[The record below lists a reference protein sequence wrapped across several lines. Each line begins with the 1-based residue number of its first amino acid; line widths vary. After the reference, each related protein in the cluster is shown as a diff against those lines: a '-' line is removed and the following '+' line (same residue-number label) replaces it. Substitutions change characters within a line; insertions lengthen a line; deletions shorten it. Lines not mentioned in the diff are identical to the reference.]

1 MPLTVILDEGE
12 VRITGFRIELD
23 VGFRVPRRKD
33 GLLEGQLL
41 GGLAFHPIIAI
52 TANSNDGAVR
62 IELLHTLIE
71 TLLEPNLSGDA
82 PGRAL
87 IPVLV
92 VAHEQQIIG
101 DLNVG
106 SIRPVIVVERY
117 GEHNGKAAL
126 GESLRHFCK
135 KGLKVLLRPRRDFL
149 EVNGQ
154 SLKLI
159 RLEKRDDL

>member
-1 MPLTVILDEGE
+1 
-12 VRITGFRIELD
+12 
-23 VGFRVPRRKD
+23 
-33 GLLEGQLL
+33 
-41 GGLAFHPIIAI
+41 
-52 TANSNDGAVR
+52 
-62 IELLHTLIE
+62 TLVE
-71 TLLEPNLSGDA
+71 SLLEPNLSGDA

-101 DLNVG
+101 DLGVG
-106 SIRPVIVVERY
+106 SITAVIVVERHS
-117 GEHNGKAAL
+117 EHNGKAAL

-159 RLEKRDDL
+159 RLEKRDDLIQPRRSRCRIGKPPRQTRPAPHPAPPT